1 MDTDLGTVE
10 GFLHV
15 MSLFQIMTQRL
26 CTHTLNES
34 TSHIP
39 VVCLNIDKHSIMKM
53 MYLNETLEFQAKSTI
68 L

>member
-15 MSLFQIMTQRL
+15 MSFFLIMTQMR
-26 CTHTLNES
+26 TH
-34 TSHIP
+34 HIIP

-53 MYLNETLEFQAKSTI
+53 MYLNETLEFLAKSTI